1 MPPPPPPSASSR
13 AANLVIEDSS
23 SSSEEEEV
31 DEHTDYY
38 RRRNHYIN
46 MMVAGGDVGA
56 ASHPSTRAVRN
67 HGNGLLS
74 HNHDNDRNFRI
85 NPPQDEME
93 VDDELITMQVDD
105 KQCRQIEDETMIE
118 ATTDNEA
125 KKKKRKK
132 KKKKKKAKKKS
143 INSTMDEQN
152 DGEVDDMVETEI
164 EDGKLFTAET
174 SSSAAD
180 ATQHQPPKSTP
191 GKSISFGT
199 VSVEQYARTLGT
211 HVVPLDGGWPLGLSN
226 RVVVPAISVG
236 HATKTDYSMGAAV
249 GGLSTANDTMSSC
262 ATPSSSPTSQ
272 LNWGRN
278 SPQPLSPKNNLSSF
292 SPLSMS
298 SSCKIPTT
306 SPITFAI
313 DDFEA
318 RKQLELQQRY
328 IQLIRDQR
336 RRKFEKEWERRNMHK
351 NIHNTD
357 NQHNTRR
364 FNAVRGRSVGGKGG
378 GKSGGG
384 SGGRNSTSSGS
395 FKMEMSVE
403 GKEELERILNQPIMM
418 PAGELETR
426 PFDYRKKICRI
437 LKQRNSS
444 TTNNKNCH
452 GDNNIENND
461 VVTEEEELYHEQGGR
476 NPLFATLS
484 ENARRKVLLRD
495 DHLMNICQVISD
507 DNANIMMNDESNPLD
522 PTDTAITQYI
532 QHELETLRI
541 QRSDPANLGCSCR
554 KLHIFLQG
562 SIDKSHQK
570 KKGSHRRM
578 PERKVCEELRRR
590 GLLNKSNEN
599 MSREKLEILLH
610 DTIEN
615 EPCCWGNDCP
625 CVRNGIGCQ
634 ADTCTCWH
642 DSHDATHGASYH
654 QHPKIETHDQG
665 VEVMK
670 SRCGNANGIYIVNFE
685 EIAKYRKRYVT
696 TQVATESSDVD
707 FEG

>member
-1 MPPPPPPSASSR
+1 MPPPPPPSASY
-13 AANLVIEDSS
+13 NLVIDD
-23 SSSEEEEV
+23 SSSEEEV
-31 DEHTDYY
+31 DEKNDYY
-38 RRRNHYIN
+38 RRRNHHIN
-46 MMVAGGDVGA
+46 MMVVGGDVGNA
-56 ASHPSTRAVRN
+56 THPSVKAIRN
-67 HGNGLLS
+67 YGNGILS
-74 HNHDNDRNFRI
+74 HNHDNDSNFRI
-85 NPPQDEME
+85 NRKVTNSQKFPPPQDEME
-93 VDDELITMQVDD
+93 VEDELISMQVDD
-105 KQCRQIEDETMIE
+105 RQCRQIDDEIVIE
-118 ATTDNEA
+118 ATTDTET

-132 KKKKKKAKKKS
+132 KKKKKKAKKES
-143 INSTMDEQN
+143 INSNTDEEN
-152 DGEVDDMVETEI
+152 NGEGDDKVETEF
-164 EDGKLFTAET
+164 EDGKQVTTET
-174 SSSAAD
+174 SPANEAN
-180 ATQHQPPKSTP
+180 QHKPPKKTP

-226 RVVVPAISVG
+226 RVVVPTTSVG
-236 HATKTDYSMGAAV
+236 RATKTDYSMDAAV
-249 GGLSTANDTMSSC
+249 GGRSNGNYTRSNC
-262 ATPSSSPTSQ
+262 ATPSSSSPSQ
-272 LNWGRN
+272 FNWGCN
-278 SPQPLSPKNNLSSF
+278 SPQSSSPKNNLSSF

-298 SSCKIPTT
+298 SCDKMHTT

-328 IQLIRDQR
+328 IQLIREQR
-336 RRKFEKEWERRNMHK
+336 QRKFEKEWERRNMH
-351 NIHNTD
+351 HNTN

-364 FNAVRGRSVGGKGG
+364 NNAARGRSASVGGKGG
-378 GKSGGG
+378 GKGGGG

-403 GKEELERILNQPIMM
+403 DKEELERILNQPIVM
-418 PAGELETR
+418 PVEELETR
-426 PFDYRKKICRI
+426 PFDYKKKICQVF
-437 LKQRNSS
+437 KQHKS
-444 TTNNKNCH
+444 TTTNIKNCH
-452 GDNNIENND
+452 GDNITENND
-461 VVTEEEELYHEQGGR
+461 IVTEEEELYPEHGGR
-476 NPLFATLS
+476 NPLFTTLS

-495 DHLMNICQVISD
+495 DHLMSICQVISD
-507 DNANIMMNDESNPLD
+507 DNSNIMMNDESNPLD
-522 PTDTAITQYI
+522 PTDTVITQHI

-562 SIDKSHQK
+562 SIDKSHHK

-578 PERKVCEELRRR
+578 PERKVCEELRKR

-599 MSREKLEILLH
+599 MSREKMEILLH

-615 EPCCWGNDCP
+615 ESCCWGNDCP

-642 DSHDATHGASYH
+642 ASHDVSHGAYDH

-670 SRCGNANGIYIVNFE
+670 SRCGNINGIYIVNFE
-685 EIAKYRKRYVT
+685 KIAKCRKQYVT
-696 TQVATESSDVD
+696 THVAMESSEV
-707 FEG
+707 G